1 MNLRKL
7 RLKSCFLC
15 FILLP
20 LSILAQ
26 KATGLIEDDEG
37 YANQPLMPQYEGSK
51 AKDLPAKVSLK
62 SYCPAPRNQGDI
74 QSCVG
79 WSIGYGAF
87 SIEKAVKNNSTDT
100 KTITEEAF
108 SALFIYN
115 QIKSTGTCEKALSS
129 MSDAMNFLK
138 KQGNC
143 LAKEFDLDVNDCMKK
158 PNNILLDK
166 AKKNVLKEHVRLFPS
181 DANNATKIEKIKTL
195 LAEKKPVIIGL
206 RINVAFA
213 ILKNTKFWYPPKDE
227 IMTLPHAIVIVGYDD
242 ASSSFEL
249 FNSWGKDWGDNG
261 FIRVKYDDLA
271 RNCGYA
277 YVIYLND
284 DKTILSSVTET
295 KKPTPSVLSEKS
307 KEKPIITTKA
317 VVEKPLEKPLEK
329 ALVDLA
335 GQFEI
340 NQHVGQSKQ
349 GKHLFE
355 PVEVA
360 RKDYHYFIQN
370 KTWRVGQ
377 LFQLALSSD
386 FSGAYVY
393 VFSLNSKNEIKILY
407 PRNEENGY
415 KDRQETP
422 LIMLDGARLVLPNP
436 NAALRVEHEGTDRIC
451 IFFSLKKIN
460 NLSTIINS
468 LKNKGDSFDKSVHE
482 LLGTAMIPFVD
493 TVFEDK
499 KIAFSTSSRSGG
511 AIVPIIIEY
520 QAQK

>member
-1 MNLRKL
+1 MCFEKL
-7 RLKSCFLC
+7 RLIVCFLC

-51 AKDLPAKVSLK
+51 TKDLPPKVSLK
-62 SYCPAPRNQGDI
+62 PYCPAPRNQGDI

-87 SIEKAVKNNSTDT
+87 SIEKAIKNNWQDT

-115 QIKSTGTCEKALSS
+115 QIKSTGSCEKAMSS

-143 LAKEFDLDVNDCMKK
+143 LAKEFDLDVNDCIKK
-158 PNNILLDK
+158 PNNMLLDR
-166 AKKNVLKEHVRLFPS
+166 AKKNVLKENVRLFPS
-181 DANNATKIEKIKTL
+181 EANNAAKIEKIKTL
-195 LAEKKPVIIGL
+195 LAEKKPVVISL

-242 ASSSFEL
+242 ASGSFEL
-249 FNSWGKDWGDNG
+249 FNSWGKDWGDSG
-261 FIRVKYDDLA
+261 FIRIKYEDLA

-284 DKTILSSVTET
+284 DKTSLSNKTET
-295 KKPTPSVLSEKS
+295 KKPTPSVLTEKS
-307 KEKPIITTKA
+307 KENPIVTTKT
-317 VVEKPLEKPLEK
+317 VIEKP
-329 ALVDLA
+329 LVDLA

-340 NQHVGQSKQ
+340 NQHIGQSKQ

-360 RKDYHYFIQN
+360 RKGFHYIIQN

-393 VFSLNSKNEIKILY
+393 VFSLNSKNEIKILF

-415 KDRQETP
+415 EDKQETP

-451 IFFSLKKIN
+451 IFFSLKRIN
-460 NLSTIINS
+460 NLSSIINS
-468 LKNKGDSFDKSVHE
+468 LKNKGNSFDKSVHE
-482 LLGTAMIPFVD
+482 LLGSAMIPFVD
-493 TVFEDK
+493 TIFEDK